1 MGWPQFWERIQ
12 KLWQLLF
19 KRSGR
24 NNSLLDTAK
33 VNLWGL
39 EIEVTRKLA
48 KNIPYELTVVIPRV
62 EYRFNRTTPGSS
74 AGGWEVLLNSITVVH
89 APRWQRSEAASDSAL
104 KSKKTANGLAV
115 EKHYAGPIDIS
126 TGWSG

>member
-48 KNIPYELTVVIPRV
+48 KNIPYELTVVITRV
-62 EYRFNRTTPGSS
+62 EHR
-74 AGGWEVLLNSITVVH
+74 
-89 APRWQRSEAASDSAL
+89 
-104 KSKKTANGLAV
+104 
-115 EKHYAGPIDIS
+115 
-126 TGWSG
+126 